1 MCIVS
6 ANFQNHPMVIRGAII
21 TLILQMRELIPITF
35 KSFAKATHWGQL
47 GGQERLRPVA
57 TNWELFRAEITCPSL
72 GGLTGHREVLWAF
85 YGVTRSPYPCCDF
98 GVCAQGWHSPSQ
110 IRSPAAQEQEECWGQ
125 AAEPEVHAPLTFAR
139 FLWGVYTGVWV
150 DKPEKSLESI

>member
-6 ANFQNHPMVIRGAII
+6 ENFQNHPMVIRGAII
-21 TLILQMRELIPITF
+21 TLILQMRELIPIKF
-35 KSFAKATHWGQL
+35 KTFAKATHWGQL
-47 GGQERLRPVA
+47 GGQERLGPIA

-85 YGVTRSPYPCCDF
+85 YGVTRSSHPCCDF

-110 IRSPAAQEQEECWGQ
+110 IRLPLAQEQEECWGQ

-139 FLWGVYTGVWV
+139 LYR
-150 DKPEKSLESI
+150 SLGW